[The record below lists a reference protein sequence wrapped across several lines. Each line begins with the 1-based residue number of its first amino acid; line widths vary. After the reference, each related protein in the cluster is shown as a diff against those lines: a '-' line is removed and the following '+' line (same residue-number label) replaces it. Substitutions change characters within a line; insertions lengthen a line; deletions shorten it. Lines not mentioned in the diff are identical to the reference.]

1 MARWISSP
9 SSPSSQHGYQGWA
22 ALEWECCLKDQEA
35 GAREGAAFI
44 KQHIIPVTDKVFDDF
59 AGAAISQAQINA
71 LLGIA

>member
-1 MARWISSP
+1 MLPEGPGGR
-9 SSPSSQHGYQGWA
+9 
-22 ALEWECCLKDQEA
+22 
-35 GAREGAAFI
+35 REGAAFI